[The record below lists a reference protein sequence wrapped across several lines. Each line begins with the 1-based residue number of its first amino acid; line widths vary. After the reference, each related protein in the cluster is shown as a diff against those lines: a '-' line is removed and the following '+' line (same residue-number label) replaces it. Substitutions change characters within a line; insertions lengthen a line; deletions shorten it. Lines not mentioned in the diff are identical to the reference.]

1 MEGREM
7 GVHEK
12 IASLSMALKIPPS
25 LFTVRA

>member
-1 MEGREM
+1 M

-25 LFTVRA
+25 LFTVRAYSRA